1 MPIENLNDRSVLA
14 ISGPDAS
21 TLLQGLVTANI
32 DKIANDAVVP
42 SALLTPQGKIAFD
55 FLMGKYGDDGYFFDM
70 RTELIADFQKRMTLY
85 KLRADVSITTL
96 EDWHPTAIW
105 DEPGVLE
112 GSFIDS
118 RFSGTTTVLRTYQKP
133 DGEMVQGS
141 FTEVR
146 IANFVAESDADFQ
159 TNDVFPHDVYLD
171 LNGGIDFKK
180 GCYVGQE
187 VVSRMQHR
195 SSARKRIGLIQSDSA
210 PLSSGQEITANGKP
224 IGTIG
229 SVSGNK
235 GLSILRVD
243 RYFDAISENQVVQAG
258 DVELSV
264 SFPEWA
270 ASVIEPY
277 KGAS

>member
-1 MPIENLNDRSVLA
+1 MPIETLNDRSVLA

-32 DKIANDAVVP
+32 DKIADDVVVP

-55 FLMGKYGDDGYFFDM
+55 FLMGKQGEDGYFFDM
-70 RTELIADFQKRMTLY
+70 RTALIADFQKRMTLY

-96 EDWHPTAIW
+96 EDWQPTAIW
-105 DEPGVLE
+105 DEPTVLE
-112 GSFIDS
+112 RSFIDN
-118 RFSGTTTVLRTYQKP
+118 RFKGANAVHRTYQKL
-133 DGEMVQGS
+133 DIDLAQGS
-141 FTEVR
+141 FTEIR
-146 IANFVAESDADFQ
+146 IANFVAESDTDFQ

-195 SSARKRIGLIQSDSA
+195 SSARKRIGLIQSDNA
-210 PLSSGQEITANGKP
+210 PLSNGQEITANGKP

-243 RYFDAISENQVVQAG
+243 RYFDAISENQTVQA
-258 DVELSV
+258 DNVELNV

>member
-1 MPIENLNDRSVLA
+1 MPIETLNDRSVLA

-21 TLLQGLVTANI
+21 TLLQGLVTANM
-32 DKIANDAVVP
+32 DKIADGVVVP

-55 FLMGKYGDDGYFFDM
+55 FLMGKLGEDGYFFDM
-70 RTELIADFQKRMTLY
+70 RTALIADFQKRMTLY
-85 KLRADVSITTL
+85 KLRADVSISTL
-96 EDWHPTAIW
+96 EDWQPTAIW
-105 DEPGVLE
+105 DEPTVLE
-112 GSFIDS
+112 RSFIDN
-118 RFSGTTTVLRTYQKP
+118 RFKGANAVHRTYQKL
-133 DGEMVQGS
+133 DIDLAQGS
-141 FTEVR
+141 FTEIR
-146 IANFVAESDADFQ
+146 IANFVAETDTDFQ

-195 SSARKRIGLIQSDSA
+195 SSARKRIGLIQSDNA
-210 PLSSGQEITANGKP
+210 PLSNGQEITANGKP

-243 RYFDAISENQVVQAG
+243 RYFDAISENQTVQA
-258 DVELSV
+258 DNVELNV

>member
-1 MPIENLNDRSVLA
+1 MPIEILNDRSVLA
-14 ISGPDAS
+14 IAGPDAS

-32 DKIANDAVVP
+32 EKIANDAVVP

-55 FLMGKYGDDGYFFDM
+55 FLVGKHGEDGYFFDM
-70 RTELIADFQKRMTLY
+70 RTALIADFQKRMTLY

-96 EDWHPTAIW
+96 EDWQPTAIW
-105 DEPGVLE
+105 DEPTDVE

-118 RFSGTTTVLRTYQKP
+118 RFNGANAVRRTYQKI
-133 DGEMVQGS
+133 DGDIAQGS
-141 FTEVR
+141 FTEIR
-146 IANFVAESDADFQ
+146 IANFVAESDTDFQ

-195 SSARKRIGLIQSDSA
+195 SSARKRIGLIQSDGK

-235 GLSILRVD
+235 GLSILRID
-243 RYFDAISENQVVQAG
+243 RYFDAISENQSVQAD
-258 DVELSV
+258 DVELNV
-264 SFPEWA
+264 SFPQWA

>member
-1 MPIENLNDRSVLA
+1 MPIETLNDRSVLA

-32 DKIANDAVVP
+32 DKIVDDVVVP

-55 FLMGKYGDDGYFFDM
+55 FLMGKQGEDGYFFDM
-70 RTELIADFQKRMTLY
+70 RTALIADFQKRMTLY

-96 EDWHPTAIW
+96 EDWQPTAIW
-105 DEPGVLE
+105 DEPTVLE
-112 GSFIDS
+112 RSFIDN
-118 RFSGTTTVLRTYQKP
+118 RFKGANAVHRTYQKL
-133 DGEMVQGS
+133 DIDLAQGS
-141 FTEVR
+141 FTEIR
-146 IANFVAESDADFQ
+146 IANFVAESDTDFQ

-195 SSARKRIGLIQSDSA
+195 SSARKRIGLIQSDNA
-210 PLSSGQEITANGKP
+210 PLSNGQEITANGKP

-243 RYFDAISENQVVQAG
+243 RYFDAISENQTVQA
-258 DVELSV
+258 DNVELNV